1 MVSSKQ
7 ARLRPFTS
15 SLYRSATFAFEM
27 GRWTSVLKL
36 PTFNRQIGQEMLCSG
51 LDRVETRERSLPYA
65 PLSFFSPSLSLLA
78 PDIDRTFVMSSSQT
92 GKSSK
97 GKQIRGPR
105 GPYKKPGE
113 VRKPPVRKC
122 IHFEQCG
129 FDTPVPD
136 ERVDEVNSPLMVTCE
151 IESR

>member
-1 MVSSKQ
+1 MPSNQTVKI
-7 ARLRPFTS
+7 PKEKKT
-15 SLYRSATFAFEM
+15 RS
-27 GRWTSVLKL
+27 
-36 PTFNRQIGQEMLCSG
+36 
-51 LDRVETRERSLPYA
+51 
-65 PLSFFSPSLSLLA
+65 
-78 PDIDRTFVMSSSQT
+78 
-92 GKSSK
+92 
-97 GKQIRGPR
+97 PR

-136 ERVDEVNSPLMVTCE
+136 ERVDEVSSPLMVTCE

>member
-51 LDRVETRERSLPYA
+51 LDLGFRLNRSH
-65 PLSFFSPSLSLLA
+65 LSLFLLSLTLA
-78 PDIDRTFVMSSSQT
+78 SRACCRREFSMPSNQT
-92 GKSSK
+92 VKIPKEKKTRS
-97 GKQIRGPR
+97 PR

-113 VRKPPVRKC
+113 VRKPPARKC

-136 ERVDEVNSPLMVTCE
+136 ERVDEVSSPLMVTCE